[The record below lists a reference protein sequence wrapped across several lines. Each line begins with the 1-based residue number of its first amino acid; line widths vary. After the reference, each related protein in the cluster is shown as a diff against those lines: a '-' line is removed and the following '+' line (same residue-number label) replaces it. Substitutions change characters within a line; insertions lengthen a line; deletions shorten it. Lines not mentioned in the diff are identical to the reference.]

1 MLRGEAPRLLP
12 IVAVQIAPGPAAP
25 ALEDQ
30 LLRACSAG
38 LERARCVSA
47 LSVGEEAP
55 RGVAVVSW
63 TSAEHV
69 SIEVGLAR
77 DEQPLWVSRELDFL
91 AADPEGERW
100 RAVGFTI
107 ALLADDPR
115 FWPESERLDAPA
127 APAPVAPIDTAP
139 VEASAPAEGGGAW
152 LAELRGLGG
161 SGVVSGP
168 LRWGAELRLSAPLA
182 SAFFATASLNY
193 AVARDAS
200 LDVRW
205 VDASVGAGFHL
216 PLAPKVDARLRV
228 ELLAENMSVAVRR
241 EALTERQSAWVPGVS
256 LGSDLLWSITDE
268 WLLSARADA
277 FWVDGSTGIVS
288 AEQRVASVAGAGLVL
303 GLGAGYRF

>member
-1 MLRGEAPRLLP
+1 VLP

-47 LSVGEEAP
+47 RSVGGEPP

-63 TSAEHV
+63 ASAEHV

-77 DEQPLWVSRELDFL
+77 GDEPVWVSRELDFV
-91 AADPEGERW
+91 AADPESERW

-115 FWPESERLDAPA
+115 FWPAPEPE
-127 APAPVAPIDTAP
+127 PAPPSSPEALP
-139 VEASAPAEGGGAW
+139 VDVSPPPDARGAGW
-152 LAELRGLGG
+152 LAEVRGIGG

-168 LRWGAELRLSAPLA
+168 MRWGAEVRLSVPL
-182 SAFFATASLNY
+182 STAFFATASVDYSL
-193 AVARDAS
+193 ARDAS

-205 VDASVGAGFHL
+205 FGGSLGAGLYL
-216 PLAPKVDARLRV
+216 PALFANIDARLRV
-228 ELLAENMSVAVRR
+228 ELLGENVAVAVRR
-241 EALTERQSAWVPGVS
+241 DALSEQQTAWVPGVS
-256 LGSDLLWSITDE
+256 LGSDLLWPIAGR

-277 FWVDGSTGIVS
+277 FWLDGSTGIVS
-288 AEQRVASVAGAGLVL
+288 ANQRIGAVAGAGLVL